1 MAWLYRTSTF
11 AAMRHGRLAAA
22 TIAAGVLSAPAAAP
36 AATLEPLKPCY
47 VSATKTQ
54 RERVAVAGS
63 GFTPGAVLDVALDG
77 RVVGTATADAAGA
90 LGPQAV
96 QAPFVARGSR
106 TFGLTV
112 AERGDPS
119 SAVEV
124 RARVTALV
132 AELVPTPHLPRQR
145 VRWRGRGFTG
155 PGALYVHYVHK
166 GRHHRTVRLGRPSG
180 PCGAF
185 AVKARQFPF
194 RPRTGRWVVRIDQQ
208 QRYAKVPRGIFWAF
222 DIRVRRAS

>member
-22 TIAAGVLSAPAAAP
+22 VAAAGVLSAPAAAP

-47 VSATKTQ
+47 VSATKAQ
-54 RERVAVAGS
+54 REQVALAGS

-77 RVVGTATADAAGA
+77 KVVGTATADASGA
-90 LGPQAV
+90 LGGQAV
-96 QAPFVARGSR
+96 RAPFVARGSR
-106 TFGLTV
+106 AFRVTV
-112 AERGDPS
+112 AERDDPS
-119 SAVEV
+119 SAVEL

-132 AELVPTPHLPRQR
+132 AELVPAPRLPRQR

-155 PGALYVHYVHK
+155 TGPLFVHYVRK
-166 GRHHRTVRLGRPSG
+166 GRHHRTVRLGRASG

-185 AVKARQFPF
+185 AVEARQFPF
-194 RPRTGRWVVRIDQQ
+194 RPGTGRWVVRIDQQ
-208 QRYAKVPRGIFWAF
+208 RRYAQVPRGIFWAF
-222 DIRVRRAS
+222 DIRVRRAG